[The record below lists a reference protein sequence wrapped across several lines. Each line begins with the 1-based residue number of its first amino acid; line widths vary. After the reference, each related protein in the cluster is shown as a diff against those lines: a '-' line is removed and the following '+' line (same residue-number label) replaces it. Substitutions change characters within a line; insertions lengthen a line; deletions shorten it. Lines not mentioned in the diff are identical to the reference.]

1 MTDWPDMKQKR
12 PRHPPAAA
20 AVKPGQPVTLK
31 MLALRLGLS
40 PASVSLVINDAP
52 GAQSIPAKT
61 QDRIRAAAQ
70 EMGYR
75 PNQLARSLRSRRSYT
90 VGILVPEVSEGY
102 GASVLSGA
110 DAHLVQEGYFFLVA
124 SHRNRPERLDEYF
137 RMLMDRA
144 VEGFLLINTPLEKAP
159 PLPTVVV
166 AGHRRL
172 PDVTNV
178 VIDHDRAA
186 LLALTHLAELGH
198 KRVAFF
204 KGHKSSADTE
214 YRWGSILKAAKQL
227 RLEIHPELTLQL
239 EGQSLGGSFTP
250 DQAYEEGYVFGRKLL
265 DRGVPFTALFAFND
279 ISAIGAMRAF
289 REAGR
294 QVPGEVSVVGF
305 DDIQSA
311 AFQNPGLTTVRQPL
325 GEMGEIA
332 ARTLLRRLAGEAP
345 SGPEIT
351 VSPQLI
357 VRESTG
363 PADGAPR
370 RPDGKSR
377 STVLA

>member
-1 MTDWPDMKQKR
+1 MKRKR
-12 PRHPPAAA
+12 ARRAPTTTAPE
-20 AVKPGQPVTLK
+20 PGRPVTLK
-31 MLALRLGLS
+31 MLAERLGLS

-110 DAHLVQEGYFFLVA
+110 DGHLVQEGYFFLVA
-124 SHRNRPERLDEYF
+124 SHRNRRDRLDEYF

-186 LLALTHLAELGH
+186 SLALTHLAELGH
-198 KRVAFF
+198 KQIAFF
-204 KGHKSSADTE
+204 KGHRRSADTE
-214 YRWGSILKAAKQL
+214 DRWGAILKAAKQL
-227 RLEIHPELTLQL
+227 RLEVRADLTLQL
-239 EGQSLGGSFTP
+239 EGESLGKSFTP
-250 DQAYEEGYVFGRKLL
+250 DQAYEEGYVYGRKLL
-265 DRGVPFTALFAFND
+265 ERGHAFTALFAFND

-294 QVPGEVSVVGF
+294 QVPDEVSVVGF

-325 GEMGEIA
+325 GEMGEMA
-332 ARTLLRRLAGEAP
+332 ARMLLNRLGGAETEA
-345 SGPEIT
+345 EIT
-351 VSPQLI
+351 ISPQLI

-363 PADGAPR
+363 PAAGTAR
-370 RPDGKSR
+370 KATGKR
-377 STVLA
+377 AGSTVLA

>member
-1 MTDWPDMKQKR
+1 MKTKR
-12 PRHPPAAA
+12 PRRAAAPAAP
-20 AVKPGQPVTLK
+20 KSGQPVTLK
-31 MLALRLGLS
+31 MLAARLGLS

-61 QDRIRAAAQ
+61 QERIRAAAR

-75 PNQLARSLRSRRSYT
+75 PNQLARSLRSRRSFT

-102 GASVLSGA
+102 AATVLSGA
-110 DAHLVQEGYFFLVA
+110 DAHLVQESYFFLVA

-137 RMLMDRA
+137 RVLMDRA
-144 VEGFLLINTPLEKAP
+144 VEGFLLINTPLESAP

-166 AGHRRL
+166 AGHRKL
-172 PDVTNV
+172 AGVTNV

-198 KRVAFF
+198 EQIAFF

-214 YRWGSILKAAKQL
+214 HRWGAIQKAARAL
-227 RLEIHPELTLQL
+227 RLEVRPELTLQL
-239 EGQSLGGSFTP
+239 EGESLGKSFTP

-265 DRGVPFTALFAFND
+265 DRGHPFTALFAFND

-294 QVPGEVSVVGF
+294 HVPDEVSVVGF

-325 GEMGEIA
+325 GEMGEMA
-332 ARTLLRRLAGEAP
+332 ARTLLRKLAGEACP
-345 SGPEIT
+345 PEIT
-351 VSPQLI
+351 VSPQLV

-363 PADGAPR
+363 PAAGAGQKPR
-370 RPDGKSR
+370 RTSPKT
-377 STVLA
+377 TVVA

>member
-1 MTDWPDMKQKR
+1 M
-12 PRHPPAAA
+12 
-20 AVKPGQPVTLK
+20 TLK
-31 MLALRLGLS
+31 MLAHKLGLS

-61 QDRIRAAAQ
+61 QERIRAAAR

-102 GASVLSGA
+102 AATVLSGA
-110 DAHLVQEGYFFLVA
+110 DAHLVEESYFFLVA

-137 RMLMDRA
+137 RVLMDRA
-144 VEGFLLINTPLEKAP
+144 VEGFLLINTPLETAP

-166 AGHRRL
+166 AGHRKL
-172 PDVTNV
+172 AGVTNV
-178 VIDHDRAA
+178 VIDHDQAA

-198 KRVAFF
+198 KQIAFF
-204 KGHKSSADTE
+204 KGHKGSADTE
-214 YRWGSILKAAKQL
+214 YRWGAIQKAAREL
-227 RLEIHPELTLQL
+227 RLEIRAELTLQL

-265 DRGVPFTALFAFND
+265 DRGELFTALFGFND

-294 QVPGEVSVVGF
+294 HVPDEVSVVGF

-325 GEMGEIA
+325 GEMGEMA
-332 ARTLLRRLAGEAP
+332 ARTLLRRLAGETSP
-345 SGPEIT
+345 PEIT
-351 VSPQLI
+351 VSPQLV

-363 PADGAPR
+363 PAAGAAQKPR
-370 RPDGKSR
+370 RGSPKT
-377 STVLA
+377 TVVA

>member
-1 MTDWPDMKQKR
+1 MKTKR
-12 PRHPPAAA
+12 PRRAPVVA
-20 AVKPGQPVTLK
+20 KPGQPVTLK

-61 QDRIRAAAQ
+61 QERIRAAAR

-75 PNQLARSLRSRRSYT
+75 PNQLARSLRSRRSMT

-102 GASVLSGA
+102 GATVLSGA
-110 DAHLVQEGYFFLVA
+110 DAHLVGESYFFLVA
-124 SHRNRPERLDEYF
+124 SHRNRPERLEEYF
-137 RMLMDRA
+137 RVLIDRA
-144 VEGFLLINTPLEKAP
+144 VEGFLLINTPLESAP
-159 PLPTVVV
+159 ALPTVVV
-166 AGHRRL
+166 AGHRKL

-178 VIDHDRAA
+178 VIDHDLAA

-198 KRVAFF
+198 REIAFF
-204 KGHKSSADTE
+204 KGHRSSADTE
-214 YRWGSILKAAKQL
+214 YRWGAILKAAKQL
-227 RLEIHPELTLQL
+227 RLDIRPELTLQL

-265 DRGVPFTALFAFND
+265 ERGHPFTALFAFND

-294 QVPGEVSVVGF
+294 HVPDEVSVVGF
-305 DDIQSA
+305 DDVQSA

-325 GEMGEIA
+325 VEMGEMA
-332 ARTLLRRLAGEAP
+332 ARTLLRRLAGESTPA
-345 SGPEIT
+345 EIT
-351 VSPQLI
+351 VEPQLI

-363 PADGAPR
+363 PAAGSLR
-370 RPDGKSR
+370 KPDGGSR
-377 STVLA
+377 KGSTVVA